1 MTPKSDAPI
10 MAFQTPEAW
19 ARWLSAHHSRSEGIW
34 VQFHKKASGK
44 PTITHAEALDE
55 ALCYGW
61 IDGQIKP
68 HDHESWLHKFTPRR
82 ARSVWSKR
90 NTEHIARLTAAGRMK
105 PAGLKEVEAAKAS
118 GRWQRAYASPRA
130 MTVPEDFLKE
140 LSKDKRAK
148 AFFATLDKANLYAIA
163 WRLATAVKPETR
175 KKRFDALLA
184 MLADGKSLH
193 PRAAAPK
200 RR

>member
-1 MTPKSDAPI
+1 
-10 MAFQTPEAW
+10 
-19 ARWLSAHHSRSEGIW
+19 
-34 VQFHKKASGK
+34 
-44 PTITHAEALDE
+44 
-55 ALCYGW
+55 
-61 IDGQIKP
+61 
-68 HDHESWLHKFTPRR
+68 
-82 ARSVWSKR
+82 
-90 NTEHIARLTAAGRMK
+90 MK